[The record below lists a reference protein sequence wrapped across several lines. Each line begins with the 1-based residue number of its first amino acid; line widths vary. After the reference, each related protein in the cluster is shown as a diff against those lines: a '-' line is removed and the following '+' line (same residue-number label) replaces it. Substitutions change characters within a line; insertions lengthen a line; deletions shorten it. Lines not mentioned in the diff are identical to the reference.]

1 MSSIL
6 KALEKVEDAQNQKRN
21 PGAGGLG
28 RKRERRPA
36 WLIPAWSLG
45 GAAVATLVTYA
56 IMGGFGK
63 SAPPAAQVVAT
74 APQPPAQPVAP
85 VAKAAVSATP
95 ATTALVTTAPA
106 TAPAAPVKPVA
117 APVAVK
123 PQQTRHEVKTPVRK
137 QQVASVPKHAATLA
151 AKPAAK
157 QQRSAKVP
165 VPQVPARPAAVYA
178 APALAAPVAA
188 QPPRAVSSEKT
199 HQEIRVTGIA
209 WQNDSQSSFAMVNG
223 RPVRQGAVVD
233 GYKVEQIFEDSVRF
247 SGSKGPVTI
256 PLGASEQ

>member
-45 GAAVATLVTYA
+45 GAAVATLVTYS

-63 SAPPAAQVVAT
+63 PAPPAAQVVAT
-74 APQPPAQPVAP
+74 APQP
-85 VAKAAVSATP
+85 AAR
-95 ATTALVTTAPA
+95 
-106 TAPAAPVKPVA
+106 PAAPVAEAAVSTAPVATEKPVA
-117 APVAVK
+117 APVK
-123 PQQTRHEVKTPVRK
+123 SRQTRDEVKAPVRK
-137 QQVASVPKHAATLA
+137 QQVGSVPKLA
-151 AKPAAK
+151 AKP
-157 QQRSAKVP
+157 QRSLKVP
-165 VPQVPARPAAVYA
+165 EPPVSARPAAVHA
-178 APALAAPVAA
+178 APALVAP
-188 QPPRAVSSEKT
+188 P
-199 HQEIRVTGIA
+199 QEIRVTGIA

-247 SGSKGPVTI
+247 TGGKGPVTI
-256 PLGASEQ
+256 PLGAAEQ

>member
-45 GAAVATLVTYA
+45 GAAVATLVTYS

-74 APQPPAQPVAP
+74 APRPAAQPVAP
-85 VAKAAVSATP
+85 VAKAAVP
-95 ATTALVTTAPA
+95 AAPA
-106 TAPAAPVKPVA
+106 VAPAVAPAAPVKRVA

-123 PQQTRHEVKTPVRK
+123 PQQTRHQVKAKAPVRK
-137 QQVASVPKHAATLA
+137 QQVAPAP
-151 AKPAAK
+151 KPAAK
-157 QQRSAKVP
+157 PQPSLKVP
-165 VPQVPARPAAVYA
+165 
-178 APALAAPVAA
+178 APP
-188 QPPRAVSSEKT
+188 
-199 HQEIRVTGIA
+199 QEIRVTGIA

-223 RPVRQGAVVD
+223 RPVRQGMVVD

-247 SGSKGPVTI
+247 SGGKGPVTI
-256 PLGASEQ
+256 PLGAAEQ

>member
-6 KALEKVEDAQNQKRN
+6 KALEKAEDAQNQKRN

-36 WLIPAWSLG
+36 WLIPVWSLG
-45 GAAVATLVTYA
+45 GAAVATLVTYS

-85 VAKAAVSATP
+85 VAKAAVPAASAP
-95 ATTALVTTAPA
+95 
-106 TAPAAPVKPVA
+106 TAPAATAKPVAPAPVKPLA

-123 PQQTRHEVKTPVRK
+123 PQQTRHEVKAPVRK
-137 QQVASVPKHAATLA
+137 QQVASVPKPAV
-151 AKPAAK
+151 KPAAK
-157 QQRSAKVP
+157 PQRSKVP
-165 VPQVPARPAAVYA
+165 APPVPVRPAAVHA

-188 QPPRAVSSEKT
+188 QPARAVSSEKP
-199 HQEIRVTGIA
+199 HQDIRVTGIA

-233 GYKVEQIFEDSVRF
+233 GYKVEQIFEDSVKF